1 MYEVYFRYSESEDS
15 AKSSEPEKQ
24 NKTKQ
29 KTIRGGGS
37 RDQERHS
44 ISITGTGYL
53 RQGERFTVVV
63 EETGYGSWQN

>member
-1 MYEVYFRYSESEDS
+1 MYEVYFRYSESEDG

-37 RDQERHS
+37 RDQVCHS
-44 ISITGTGYL
+44 LSLSLEQAI
-53 RQGERFTVVV
+53 
-63 EETGYGSWQN
+63 